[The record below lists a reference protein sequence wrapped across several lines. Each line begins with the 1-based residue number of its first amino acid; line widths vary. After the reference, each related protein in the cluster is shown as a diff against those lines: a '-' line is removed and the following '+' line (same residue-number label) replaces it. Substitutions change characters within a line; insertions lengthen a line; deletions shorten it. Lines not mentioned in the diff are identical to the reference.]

1 MGKSKKKKNTKQTL
15 EYVEEV
21 KKFHV
26 PAMKCK
32 NAKQKEMLRQI
43 EEKEITFVTGVAGSG
58 KTWVALW
65 AALKMLEKK
74 QIETIYM
81 AKSAISL
88 QGENLGYLP
97 GSIMEKAEPIM
108 YSFTGNL
115 DKMIG
120 QDTRIQLMKENKI
133 QYLPLQFLRG
143 VNIDKSCVILDEA
156 QNLNM
161 ECFKTIVTRIGQD
174 SKYIICGDYEQID
187 RREGSVLEKVVEAFK
202 NDPQV
207 GSVQFA
213 PEDCVRNPIIPHI
226 LETLNK
232 IGA

>member
-1 MGKSKKKKNTKQTL
+1 MSKSKKKKNTKQTL
-15 EYVEEV
+15 EYVETE
-21 KKFHV
+21 KRFHV

-74 QIETIYM
+74 QINTIYI
-81 AKSAISL
+81 AKSAIAL
-88 QGENLGYLP
+88 PGESLGYLP
-97 GSIMEKAEPIM
+97 GSVEDKVEPIM
-108 YSFTGNL
+108 YSFIGNL

-120 QDTRIQLMKENKI
+120 KDTRIQLMKEEKI

-143 VNIDKSCVILDEA
+143 INIDSAAIILDEA

-161 ECFKTIVTRIGQD
+161 ECFKTIITRIGQG

-187 RREGSVLEKVVEAFK
+187 RREGSVLEKVVKAFE
-202 NDPQV
+202 NDPLV
-207 GSVQFA
+207 GSVKFA